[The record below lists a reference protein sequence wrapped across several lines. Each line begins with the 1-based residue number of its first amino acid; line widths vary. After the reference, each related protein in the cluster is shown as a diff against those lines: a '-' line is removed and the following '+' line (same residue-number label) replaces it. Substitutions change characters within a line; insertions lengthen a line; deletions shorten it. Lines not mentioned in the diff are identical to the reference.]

1 MSDISEDEFQPLEPT
16 LKNVL
21 DQNSLNWIFV
31 GGKGGVGKTTTSC
44 SLAVQLSKVRKSVLL
59 ISTDPAHNLSDAF
72 GQKFSK
78 EATLVNGFENLYAME
93 IDPTSSIQEMIEQSD
108 QGNAMGGMVQD
119 LAYAIPGVDEAMG
132 FAEVMKQ
139 VKTMSYSVVVFDTA
153 PTGHT
158 LRFLSFPT
166 VLEKALAKI
175 SSLSGRFG
183 PMFQQVSGMMGLN
196 ANQEDMFSKLEEM
209 RSVITE
215 VNNQF
220 KDPNKTTFVCVCISE
235 FLSLYE
241 TERMIQ
247 ELTSYHIDTH
257 NIVVNQL
264 LFPKQDSNCE
274 HCNVRHKMQQKYL
287 DQIYDLYEDFHII
300 RMPLLTKE
308 NPTAGDKFKEISHAY
323 EILSDAEKR
332 QLYDQFGEEGLNGQG
347 GMGGGMDAEDLFS
360 QLFGGGLFGGGG
372 GRPNR
377 PSGPRRGKDMLH
389 QLKVSL
395 EDLYLGKTSKLALQK
410 HVLCVKCEG
419 RGGKEGA
426 VQTCRSC
433 NGQGVRIVMRQMG
446 PMIQQIQQPC
456 NDCRGEGEI
465 VNERDRCKHCVGK
478 KIINERKILEVH
490 IDKGMRSGQK
500 VTFQGEGDQ
509 APNVIPGDIV
519 IAIDEKP
526 HARFKR
532 QGDDL
537 MYEARIDLLTALAG
551 GQFAIPHLDDRVLL
565 VTVLPGEAIKPDAV
579 KVIPNEG
586 MPTYRHHHH
595 GHMFVKFSV
604 EFPQP
609 NWTDADTIAQLSTIL
624 PPRPALP
631 NFGNKQVDEVV
642 MAETDGYQAHKS
654 SASYEEDDEDEQR
667 GGQGVQCAQ
676 Q

>member
-1 MSDISEDEFQPLEPT
+1 MSDFSDDDFQPLEPT

-21 DQNSLNWIFV
+21 DQDSLHWIFV

-44 SLAVQLSKVRKSVLL
+44 SLAVQLSKVRESVLL

-78 EATLVNGFENLYAME
+78 EATLVNGFDNLFAME

-108 QGNAMGGMVQD
+108 QGNPMGSMVQD

-175 SSLSGRFG
+175 SGLSGRFG
-183 PMFQQVSGMMGLN
+183 PMFQQVSGMMGMN

-209 RSVITE
+209 RSVINE

-220 KDPNKTTFVCVCISE
+220 KDPNTTTFICVCISE

-264 LFPKQDSNCE
+264 LFPKDGSNCE
-274 HCNVRHKMQQKYL
+274 HCSVRHKMQQKYL

-300 RMPLLTKE
+300 RMPLLTHE
-308 NPTAGDKFKEISHAY
+308 NPDAGDKFKEISHAY
-323 EILSDAEKR
+323 EVLSDSERR
-332 QLYDQFGEEGLNGQG
+332 QMYDQFGEEGLNGQG
-347 GMGGGMDAEDLFS
+347 MDMDPNDLFS

-372 GRPNR
+372 RGGR
-377 PSGPRRGKDMLH
+377 SGPRRGKDMYH
-389 QLKVSL
+389 ALKVSL
-395 EDLYLGKTSKLALQK
+395 EDLYKGKTSKLAVQK
-410 HVLCVKCEG
+410 HILCAACEG
-419 RGGKEGA
+419 RGGKEGS
-426 VQTCRSC
+426 VKQCNTCH
-433 NGQGVRIVMRQMG
+433 GQGVRIIMRQMG
-446 PMIQQIQQPC
+446 PMVQQIQQPC
-456 NDCRGEGEI
+456 SDCQGLGEI
-465 VNERDRCKHCVGK
+465 IDEKDRCKECHGK
-478 KIINERKILEVH
+478 KIVNERKILEVH
-490 IDKGMRSGQK
+490 IDKGMRDGQK
-500 VTFQGEGDQ
+500 ITFAGEGDQ
-509 APNVIPGDIV
+509 APGIEPGDIV
-519 IAIDEKP
+519 IQIDEKP
-526 HARFKR
+526 HPVFKR
-532 QGDDL
+532 RGDDL
-537 MYEARIDLLTALAG
+537 IHDVKIDLLTALAG
-551 GQFAIPHLDDRVLL
+551 GQYSIPHLDDRVLL
-565 VTVLPGEAIKPDAV
+565 VTILPGECIHPGMV

-586 MPTYRHHHH
+586 MPTYRHHHK
-595 GHMFVKFSV
+595 GNLFVKFSID
-604 EFPQP
+604 FPAN
-609 NWTDADTIAQLSTIL
+609 NWTDPENIAKLEAIL
-624 PPRPALP
+624 PARPPLP
-631 NFGNKQVDEVV
+631 DFGDKQVDDVV
-642 MAETDGYQAHKS
+642 MADADAYQTSSSQHAH
-654 SASYEEDDEDEQR
+654 ADDDEE
-667 GGQGVQCAQ
+667 GNAGPGVQCAQ